1 MTSYP
6 PRQRRNI
13 CRLHSTPTVR
23 MRPSA
28 CKSHGKRQRYSDFQ
42 IVQVTK
48 SECFKYSAQVPGY
61 PSTEIVTGKT
71 RKTSLSDPRKCDE
84 ELSPIPSIWSRKKVH
99 PIHESVMKN
108 SRRFRLCG
116 PMLNASV
123 RNTFAGRLL
132 VQIKP
137 EVVQFRGAARG
148 QC

>member
-1 MTSYP
+1 MQIARKNDRDTA
-6 PRQRRNI
+6 I
-13 CRLHSTPTVR
+13 
-23 MRPSA
+23 
-28 CKSHGKRQRYSDFQ
+28 FQ

-48 SECFKYSAQVPGY
+48 SDCFKYRAQVPGY
-61 PSTEIVTGKT
+61 PSTEIGTGKT

-108 SRRFRLCG
+108 PRRFRLSG
-116 PMLNASV
+116 PMLNTSV

-132 VQIKP
+132 GQIQTASGFKLDVLP
-137 EVVQFRGAARG
+137 EG